1 MFKEYKK
8 LSWFFIWA
16 LLLACGMIFSNMT
29 GYRILTFSGQQQWTA
44 GGPGGYHK

>member
-16 LLLACGMIFSNMT
+16 LVMAGCMLYANFS
-29 GYRILTFSGQQQWTA
+29 GYRIFSFNSQEKWAA
-44 GGPGGYHK
+44 GGPGYHK